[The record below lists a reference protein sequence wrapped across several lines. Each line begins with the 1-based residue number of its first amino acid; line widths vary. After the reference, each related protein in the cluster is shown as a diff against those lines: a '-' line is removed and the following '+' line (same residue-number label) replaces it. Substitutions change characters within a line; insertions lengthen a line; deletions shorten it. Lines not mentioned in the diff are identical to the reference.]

1 MPKGKH
7 QNQHQKHHQK
17 HQKHHQKHKSNI
29 TTKFSGI
36 TGHYLRW
43 NKVTM
48 KMINSTK
55 HVTLEI
61 ARQPESHAFKSV
73 SFTNSDFTL
82 PLHYDETVDFL
93 PFSSK
98 EFIVLIWSSSEGW
111 KAELTLE
118 PTSGFEPGT
127 PGLGIQS
134 FKNYATAPFLIKFL
148 YGSENLT
155 GPYYLTMIYKK
166 FWNYY

>member
-7 QNQHQKHHQK
+7 QNQHQK

-43 NKVTM
+43 NKVTV

-61 ARQPESHAFKSV
+61 ARQPESHAFKSL
-73 SFTNSDFTL
+73 FHL
-82 PLHYDETVDFL
+82 PIASLPCHYTTTRQLTFYHSV
-93 PFSSK
+93 PRSS
-98 EFIVLIWSSSEGW
+98 
-111 KAELTLE
+111 
-118 PTSGFEPGT
+118 
-127 PGLGIQS
+127 
-134 FKNYATAPFLIKFL
+134 
-148 YGSENLT
+148 
-155 GPYYLTMIYKK
+155 
-166 FWNYY
+166 